1 MGLLSWLGF
10 GQAADQIAAA
20 APRTLATPFVATSTL
35 SPAVVLDDLFGGSL
49 KPVTRAEAMAVPT
62 WARARNAVCTTL
74 ARQPVVAYGS
84 DGQPLAD
91 QPGFLTRSKY
101 FPPRLRMLW
110 TIDDC
115 AHYGWSLWVLDR
127 GAADQ
132 SGRRPVLDAMRVD
145 PRSWRVDQGKILVG
159 SRGQEREVPD
169 GDYLLIPGPSEG
181 LLTIAAD
188 TIRGAKNLERRWQ
201 ERVDNPIPIT
211 EIRYTGDADLQPTAD
226 ERKDIRQSYLDAAA
240 TPGGV
245 VMVTPAGFEVH
256 AHGDQAPELFIQ
268 GRNAVGLDVARY
280 WQMRASLIDAS
291 QVNGSSVDYENNGI
305 GRSEFYDLTLRA
317 WALPIEEALSQD
329 DVLPRGTYVQFD
341 LSALTT
347 PDAGT
352 GPALED

>member
-1 MGLLSWLGF
+1 MGLLSWLGLK
-10 GQAADQIAAA
+10 QSEQLVSSAQ
-20 APRTLATPFVATSTL
+20 PRALATPFVGTAEL
-35 SPAVVLDDLFGGSL
+35 SPAVVLDDLFRARV
-49 KPVTRAEAMAVPT
+49 KPVTRAEAMSVPT

-74 ARQPVVAYGS
+74 ARQPLKAYGA
-84 DGQPLAD
+84 DGQPLAE
-91 QPGFLTRSKY
+91 QPTFLSRSKY

-115 AHYGWSLWVLDR
+115 AHYGWALWVLDR

-132 SGRRPVLDAMRVD
+132 SGRRPVLDALRVD
-145 PRSWRVDQGKILVG
+145 PTMWKVRDSKIVVTSG
-159 SRGQEREVPD
+159 GQERTVED

-181 LLTIAAD
+181 LLTVAAD

-211 EIRYTGDADLQPTAD
+211 EIRYTGDEDL
-226 ERKDIRQSYLDAAA
+226 EEYEVKDIRTKYIDARRD
-240 TPGGV
+240 PEGI
-245 VMVTPAGFEVH
+245 VMVTPRGFEVH
-256 AHGDQAPELFIQ
+256 AHGDQAPELFVQ
-268 GRNAVGLDVARY
+268 GRNAVSLDVARY
-280 WQMRASLIDAS
+280 WQMRASLLDAS